1 MDVERTEWI
10 TKFVSYMREQPGQQL
25 ALLVLRQPL
34 QFLRRKGL
42 SYCLGKDSF
51 HELDGNTI
59 CRWGK
64 DGDGIARR
72 IRDVVQNLH
81 GAGGPHVALPT
92 GTHQYLFTVDG
103 KWVLDP
109 KAMLS
114 HPNSH
119 GGTNSVILV

>member
-1 MDVERTEWI
+1 M
-10 TKFVSYMREQPGQQL
+10 SYR
-25 ALLVLRQPL
+25 
-34 QFLRRKGL
+34 
-42 SYCLGKDSF
+42 LGKDSF

-59 CRWGK
+59 CRLGK

-72 IRDVVQNLH
+72 IRDVAQNLR

-103 KWVLDP
+103 NWVPDP

-119 GGTNSVILV
+119 GGTNFVILV